1 MSQRFVLDGVPVSYC
16 EGAFTARFDMDASD
30 AEAVSYDDTV
40 VLVVVARMGAPG
52 FRANKDGDLIRV
64 NRFEVR
70 AAKVADEKTGNELA
84 EMFDIDI
91 QQKLPYTPAGVA
103 AAASVTAPIPPPV
116 SAPAKSVSASTTAG
130 VAPAAP
136 NGIST
141 PVGAPVGVPVG
152 VGAGSHAHDD
162 ALRDFLGT

>member
-1 MSQRFVLDGVPVSYC
+1 MSQQQRFVLDGVPVSYC
-16 EGAFTARFDMDASD
+16 EGAFTARFDMDSAD

-70 AAKVADEKTGNELA
+70 AAKVADDKTGNELA

-103 AAASVTAPIPPPV
+103 AASAVTAPIPPPA
-116 SAPAKSVSASTTAG
+116 APARTAG
-130 VAPAAP
+130 VVPSSPA
-136 NGIST
+136 NGVST
-141 PVGAPVGVPVG
+141 PVGAPVAAAAA
-152 VGAGSHAHDD
+152 VGAGAHEHDA